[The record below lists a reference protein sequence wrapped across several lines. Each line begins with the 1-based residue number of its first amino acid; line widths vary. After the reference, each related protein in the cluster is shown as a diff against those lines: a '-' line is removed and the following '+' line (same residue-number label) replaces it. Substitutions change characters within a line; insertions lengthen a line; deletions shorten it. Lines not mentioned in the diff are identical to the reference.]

1 MRKINVLLIT
11 VTIMLLAACG
21 AGEKALTKT
30 EVLSQAIE
38 AVEKVESYSA
48 DMKIDTDA
56 MGMAITIE
64 GTGDITHHPDAFYME
79 MTMGMPGMSM
89 ETETYA
95 VGEEVFMGM
104 FGEWFIMSEEDLG
117 LESFDQLNAEELDK
131 LNEFD
136 DQFEMTEE
144 DNMYV
149 LTLSGEGEEFAQ
161 LAETYVQSVMEDYSA
176 DLELEEEALNFSVN
190 SLDMELQI
198 DKETMLIMTQKVAA
212 NIEMDDETF
221 QIDAEVTVSNV
232 NEVGPIEIPDEIR
245 ENAVAED
252 DMDDAFS
259 YEEESMTLE
268 EIQEMVDYTV
278 PQVSNVP
285 EGFEMTDSYY
295 DEFMDMAY
303 FIYEKD
309 LENGL
314 ILSVYP
320 SIEAYDDIIM
330 DEVAETVMI
339 HDKEGTLE
347 TIEDDLFYLTWEHN
361 DLFLELIGEGSEMTK
376 DLLLEI
382 AESVE

>member
-1 MRKINVLLIT
+1 MKKINVLFIT
-11 VTIMLLAACG
+11 VAIMLLAACG

-48 DMKIDTDA
+48 EMKIDTDA

-64 GTGDITHHPDAFYME
+64 GTSDITHNPDALYME

-117 LESFDQLNAEELDK
+117 LESFDQLNTEELDK

-176 DLELEEEALNFSVN
+176 DPELEEALNFSVN
-190 SLDMELQI
+190 SLDMELQV

-212 NIEMDDETF
+212 NIEMEDETF

-232 NEVGPIEIPDEIR
+232 NEVDPIEIPDEVR

-295 DEFMDMAY
+295 DELMDMAY

-309 LENGL
+309 LENGF

-339 HDKEGTLE
+339 HDKEGILE

-361 DLFLELIGEGSEMTK
+361 DVFLELIGEGSEMTK

-382 AESVE
+382 AENVE